1 MKRKIIIPLCA
12 ALLILGGCGETNQT
26 SNGNPSTSNTTTSS
40 ENTTD
45 TTTEEIKTIRIT
57 NEVSNLFVGKTRQI
71 TYETNPSTSKV
82 EFSCNE
88 MGTISESGLFTA
100 SQVGKAVITIKIK
113 DTEISNTY
121 EFNVVD
127 TLVNV
132 NFNNDVW
139 DYENVYNEE
148 NVSFKSLETIGNNLN
163 SYTTINNIK
172 SKKYAFSSIVK
183 VSSPKGDD
191 TWSRVSLG
199 HVNDEGKFHG
209 FFVSPGPD
217 FNQRK
222 TVVMDVVNGDVQW
235 GNTTDRSQVWNQH
248 DVNSLDMTN
257 MKLTTI
263 RDGNNYYYLINDELY
278 WFESYFTD
286 FNEIDTTP
294 SFMAAQMQVEF
305 SHITIETDTSKID
318 EMVNAVKNKKLYPSF
333 KENVEVGENSIVF
346 KNVGTAPQNA
356 KDQAAR
362 SIGDALSM
370 PSEKEAEL
378 TFDLKIDQY
387 GATNPLPALA
397 VTINRY
403 DGFAE
408 ARSFVIGESK
418 AGFTG
423 WNSNGSLNEGIGDG
437 GRLYT
442 ATKEDETTENV
453 LLDTTQTY
461 KITCTR
467 LMNNGQDTKI
477 CVAKQD
483 GTILL
488 EYAHGWNDGYKG
500 PVLLSFL
507 ARDINCTI
515 TNININV
522 K

>member
-1 MKRKIIIPLCA
+1 MRTR
-12 ALLILGGCGETNQT
+12 LIL
-26 SNGNPSTSNTTTSS
+26 
-40 ENTTD
+40 
-45 TTTEEIKTIRIT
+45 
-57 NEVSNLFVGKTRQI
+57 
-71 TYETNPSTSKV
+71 
-82 EFSCNE
+82 
-88 MGTISESGLFTA
+88 
-100 SQVGKAVITIKIK
+100 QV
-113 DTEISNTY
+113 
-121 EFNVVD
+121 
-127 TLVNV
+127 
-132 NFNNDVW
+132 
-139 DYENVYNEE
+139 
-148 NVSFKSLETIGNNLN
+148 
-163 SYTTINNIK
+163 
-172 SKKYAFSSIVK
+172 
-183 VSSPKGDD
+183 
-191 TWSRVSLG
+191 
-199 HVNDEGKFHG
+199 H
-209 FFVSPGPD
+209 
-217 FNQRK
+217 
-222 TVVMDVVNGDVQW
+222 
-235 GNTTDRSQVWNQH
+235 
-248 DVNSLDMTN
+248 
-257 MKLTTI
+257 
-263 RDGNNYYYLINDELY
+263 DELLL
-278 WFESYFTD
+278 EAPED
-286 FNEIDTTP
+286 EIE
-294 SFMAAQMQVEF
+294 MA
-305 SHITIETDTSKID
+305 SRILND

-387 GATNPLPALA
+387 GANNPLPALA